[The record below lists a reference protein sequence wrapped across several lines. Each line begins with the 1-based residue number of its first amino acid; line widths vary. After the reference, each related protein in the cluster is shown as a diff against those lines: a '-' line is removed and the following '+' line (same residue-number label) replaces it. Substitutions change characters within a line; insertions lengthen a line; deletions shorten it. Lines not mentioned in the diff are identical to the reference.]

1 MSTYVAV
8 RWFIDEE
15 HNQSSKFLR
24 CTFAWRKHARS
35 RYKDDVCEIVF
46 SEDLTL
52 ANRCGSDRES
62 HRVVSSHALFRLN
75 LRRKTYFT
83 SLNCKQFAKNVFN
96 EEIMVANRCGST
108 PHINVFFFHYSLHSS
123 TFLDVSWRIS
133 LRKYLQWGSYS
144 GEPLRL
150 RASDQRVLF
159 SLQSSKQHF
168 LLDVSVCGTIFIE
181 DDNRGEPLRLQ
192 AS

>member
-1 MSTYVAV
+1 MSRSCSCTFSRRMPLATRFLMSTYVAV

-62 HRVVSSHALFRLN
+62 HLVVSSHALFRLN

-83 SLNCKQFAKNVFN
+83 SLNCKQFAK
-96 EEIMVANRCGST
+96 T
-108 PHINVFFFHYSLHSS
+108 SS
-123 TFLDVSWRIS
+123 IRRLWWRIVAA
-133 LRKYLQWGSYS
+133 
-144 GEPLRL
+144 LRL
-150 RASDQRVLF
+150 ISTCSF
-159 SLQSSKQHF
+159 STTVFTAALS
-168 LLDVSVCGTIFIE
+168 
-181 DDNRGEPLRLQ
+181 
-192 AS
+192 